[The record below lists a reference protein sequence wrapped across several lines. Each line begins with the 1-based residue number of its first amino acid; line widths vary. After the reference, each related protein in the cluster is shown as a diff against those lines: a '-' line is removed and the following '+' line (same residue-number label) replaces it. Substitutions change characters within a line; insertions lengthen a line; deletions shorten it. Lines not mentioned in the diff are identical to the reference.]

1 MVETV
6 NIESVFDNAFTN
18 KFGFPKERPA
28 TKIKGYMLDNVKDF
42 ISQSPMMIM
51 ATSAADGSCDA
62 SPKGGLPGF
71 VKILDD
77 STLLIPDVAGNNLF
91 QSYLNMSENPQIGMV
106 FFIPGIRE
114 TVRVNGR
121 VKLID
126 KDELERLE
134 IELEVNNPDDNSRVQ
149 QGIVVEIEE
158 AYGHCPRAL
167 AFSKFW
173 DAEQIQENKNMTR
186 KA

>member
-1 MVETV
+1 
-6 NIESVFDNAFTN
+6 
-18 KFGFPKERPA
+18 
-28 TKIKGYMLDNVKDF
+28 
-42 ISQSPMMIM
+42 
-51 ATSAADGSCDA
+51 
-62 SPKGGLPGF
+62 
-71 VKILDD
+71 
-77 STLLIPDVAGNNLF
+77 
-91 QSYLNMSENPQIGMV
+91 MSENAQIGMV

-126 KDELERLE
+126 KEELERLE

-173 DAEQIQENKNMTR
+173 DTDQIEENKNMPKR
-186 KA
+186 A